1 MKPQKHGSF
10 HQKHSLGQNF
20 IEDEALLS
28 QLAELSLVTAED
40 CVLEIGPGFGALT
53 KPNDTTV
60 AEWLTY
66 LVDAVE
72 GDKLTKPLAER
83 AKQVVSLEIDRTL
96 IPILNVTLEKYANA
110 RVICDDVM
118 RTNLSALVA
127 EAFGADCPS
136 LRVAANLPYYIT
148 TDVLTKLMR
157 ELPQAKSIAVMIQ
170 KEVGDKLLSGPG
182 DDGYGPLAVM
192 CQYRY
197 HVMCALDVPA
207 ACFNPP
213 PKVDSSFMV
222 LEKLEQPRVNAGD
235 EEIFTRLVRS
245 AFAMRRKTLL
255 NNLVSGFSL
264 NREQAA
270 ACLAAANLSTQARAE
285 ELSLEDF
292 AGLAIQLQNTI
303 R

>member
-1 MKPQKHGSF
+1 MKPKKHGSF

-20 IEDEALLS
+20 IEDEALLE
-28 QLAELSLVTAED
+28 QLADLSLVTGED
-40 CVLEIGPGFGALT
+40 DVLEIGPGFGA
-53 KPNDTTV
+53 
-60 AEWLTY
+60 
-66 LVDAVE
+66 
-72 GDKLTKPLAER
+72 LTKPLAER

-96 IPILNVTLEKYANA
+96 IPILNVTLEKYVNA
-110 RVICDDVM
+110 RVICGDVM
-118 RTNLSALVA
+118 RTDLPALVT
-127 EAFGADCPS
+127 EVFGAECSS
-136 LRVAANLPYYIT
+136 LRIAANLPYYIT

-192 CQYRY
+192 CQYHYR
-197 HVMCALDVPA
+197 VTRALDVPA

-222 LEKLEQPRVNAGD
+222 LERLEKPCVDAGD
-235 EEIFTRLVRS
+235 EAVFARLVRN

-270 ACLAAANLSTQARAE
+270 ACLEAAGLSAQARAE

-292 AGLAIQLQNTI
+292 AGLARQLQNAMH
-303 R
+303 

>member
-53 KPNDTTV
+53 KP
-60 AEWLTY
+60 
-66 LVDAVE
+66 
-72 GDKLTKPLAER
+72 LAER

-127 EAFGADCPS
+127 EGADCPS

-197 HVMCALDVPA
+197 HVMRALDVPA

-222 LEKLEQPRVNAGD
+222 LEKLEQPSVNAGD

-270 ACLAAANLSTQARAE
+270 ACLGAANLSAQARAE